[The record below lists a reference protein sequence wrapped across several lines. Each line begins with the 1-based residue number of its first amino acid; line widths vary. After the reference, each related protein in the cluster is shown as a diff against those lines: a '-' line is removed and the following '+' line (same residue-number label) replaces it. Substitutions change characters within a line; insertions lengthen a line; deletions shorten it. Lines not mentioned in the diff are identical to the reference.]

1 MEYNPPEAVELTD
14 DEAKWNGHIPS
25 TPDRITEWLSV
36 ADSMESLFKSLHSRN
51 AIPKMRL
58 RVFAD
63 PEFAEIRSTSPKQDF
78 ESNVRTGESIY
89 RHPHFIK
96 YLRYFIDGPDLPA
109 AAITGFC
116 KILNNDIG
124 TSGTI
129 LDSLRRYVRS
139 CVREYGLN
147 RQSAASEFY
156 KLAVE
161 LGLDRHVCHSVRKAA
176 QSTR

>member
-1 MEYNPPEAVELTD
+1 MKYNPPKPVELTD
-14 DEAKWNGHIPS
+14 DEAKWNSHIPS
-25 TPDRITEWLSV
+25 TPDRITEWLPV
-36 ADSMESLFKSLHSRN
+36 ADSMESLFKSLHKRH
-51 AIPKMRL
+51 AIPEKRL

-63 PEFAEIRSTSPKQDF
+63 PEFAETRRTSPKQVF
-78 ESNVRTGESIY
+78 ESNARTGKSIY

-96 YLRYFIDGPDLPA
+96 YLRYFINGPDLPA
-109 AAITGFC
+109 TAISGFC
-116 KILNNDIG
+116 KILNE
-124 TSGTI
+124 SGMI

-147 RQSAASEFY
+147 RQSATSEFY